1 MPSASCSVKSC
12 DGSTKGTNG
21 HQGNSNAGKWTAEQD
36 DALRKLHSEG
46 CSGAQAAAD
55 INREFGTA
63 YSRSAII
70 GRSHRLGLTQPL
82 VVKRMQ
88 KKAAAKV
95 DNPPKP
101 KPIKTFVAE
110 AFVARAADVVPRH
123 LPLLDLK
130 PDDCRYPYG
139 NGPFSFCG
147 HGKTAGS
154 SYCFEHDCLTRRA

>member
-1 MPSASCSVKSC
+1 MTS
-12 DGSTKGTNG
+12 G
-21 HQGNSNAGKWTAEQD
+21 HQGNSNAGKWTAEQN
-36 DALRKLHSEG
+36 DALRKLHSLG
-46 CSGAQAAAD
+46 LSGAQAAWA
-55 INREFGTA
+55 INQEFRTT

-70 GRSHRLGLTQPL
+70 GRSHRLGLTQPM
-82 VVKRMQ
+82 VIKRMQ

-95 DNPPKP
+95 DKP
-101 KPIKTFVAE
+101 RSTKPIKIFVAE

-139 NGPFSFCG
+139 DGPFSFCG
-147 HGKTAGS
+147 HGKTPGS

>member
-1 MPSASCSVKSC
+1 MTS
-12 DGSTKGTNG
+12 G

-36 DALRKLHSEG
+36 DALTKLHSLG
-46 CSGAQAAAD
+46 LSGAQAAWA
-55 INREFGTA
+55 INQEFRTT

-70 GRSHRLGLTQPL
+70 GRSHRLGLTQPAI
-82 VVKRMQ
+82 VKRIQ

-95 DNPPKP
+95 DKPQPP
-101 KPIKTFVAE
+101 KPIKIFVAE

-147 HGKTAGS
+147 HGKTPGS